1 MHGALDDQRGCG
13 NGRPTHSVVGSI
25 SPRSNGKR
33 FLVGSSVDFF
43 PFDEEYLRR
52 LRAGEAE
59 VEEHF
64 SIYFAGCLRL
74 KLRAGR
80 YPAPDIDD
88 IVQETFVRALEKL
101 RANGLRQAESLGAFV
116 FAICK
121 HICMERSRPR
131 KLEPLPENYSEFL
144 QSPDNQEND
153 LLEGERKRSLWQAMG
168 ELEPKDSK
176 LLVAFFFDERPKDE
190 ICKAFGVSRSY
201 LRVCLHRVK
210 KALKRRYLKQYDS
223 KNKDDRDHES

>member
-1 MHGALDDQRGCG
+1 MHGTLEETRGCG
-13 NGRPTHSVVGSI
+13 TERSTHSIVGSNR
-25 SPRSNGKR
+25 PRSNGKR
-33 FLVGSSVDFF
+33 FLVGSPVDFY

-52 LRAGEAE
+52 LRAGEPE

-80 YPAPDIDD
+80 YLAPDADD
-88 IVQETFVRALEKL
+88 IIQETFLRALVKL

-121 HICMERSRPR
+121 HICLERSRPR
-131 KLEPLPENYSEFL
+131 RLEPLPEDYSEFL
-144 QSPDNQEND
+144 QSPDNQERD
-153 LLEGERKRSLWQAMG
+153 LLEAERKRAVLRAMQ
-168 ELEPKDSK
+168 EMDPKDRD
-176 LLVAFFFDERPKDE
+176 LLVAYFFEEQPKDE
-190 ICKAFGVSRSY
+190 ICKKLGVSRNY

-210 KALKRRYLKQYDS
+210 KALKRQYLKRYDQ
-223 KNKDDRDHES
+223 NHEKDDRES

>member
-1 MHGALDDQRGCG
+1 MHGALDENRGRG
-13 NGRPTHSVVGSI
+13 VGRATHSIVGST

-33 FLVGSSVDFF
+33 FLVGSPVDFY

-52 LRAGEAE
+52 LRAGEPE

-74 KLRAGR
+74 KLRSNR
-80 YPAPDIDD
+80 YLASDIDD
-88 IVQETFVRALEKL
+88 IIQETFVRALQKL

-121 HICMERSRPR
+121 HICLERSRPR
-131 KLEPLPENYSEFL
+131 KLEPLPENYSEYL

-153 LLEGERKRSLWQAMG
+153 LLEGERKRALWRAIEEM
-168 ELEPKDSK
+168 DSRDRK
-176 LLVAFFFDERPKDE
+176 LLMAFFFDERPKDE
-190 ICKAFGVSRSY
+190 ICQAFGVSRSY

-210 KALKRRYLKQYDS
+210 KALKRRYLKRYD
-223 KNKDDRDHES
+223 ES